1 MELNLTLNVEEV
13 SAILQTLGNLP
24 TSSGAF
30 PLLMKIKQQAD
41 PQVDLHAQA
50 QLPQEEPTE

>member
-13 SAILQTLGNLP
+13 NAVLQTLGNLP

-30 PLLMKIKQQAD
+30 PLLMKIKQQAE
-41 PQVDLHAQA
+41 AQI
-50 QLPQEEPTE
+50 PQEETAE